1 MTEPPGAPTILIAD
15 EDMGFLWWLGELF
28 NELGYRSL
36 PALSCSQALALLRK
50 SGRQVDLLLI
60 NPRLRG
66 ASRLILTLSR
76 MRPLKVVFIQGPEA
90 FELPGIQPSANIE
103 RPFGWAPLSRLE
115 WRHKLQRLLKQIGI
129 RAAS

>member
-36 PALSCSQALALLRK
+36 PALSCEQAFSLLNQ
-50 SGRQVDLLLI
+50 SARQVDLLLI
-60 NPRLRG
+60 SARLKG
-66 ASRLILTLSR
+66 ASALIETLQR
-76 MRPLKVVFIQGPEA
+76 ARPLKVVLIQGPE
-90 FELPGIQPSANIE
+90 EYEIPGIRAAASIE
-103 RPFGWAPLSRLE
+103 RPSGWAPVSRQE
-115 WRHKLQRLLKQIGI
+115 WRQKLQRLLTQIGI

>member
-1 MTEPPGAPTILIAD
+1 VTEPPGAPTILIAD

-36 PALSCSQALALLRK
+36 PALNCSQALSLLRK
-50 SGRQVDLLLI
+50 SGRQVDLLFI

-76 MRPLKVVFIQGPEA
+76 MRPLKVVFIHGPEA
-90 FELPGIQPSANIE
+90 FRITGIQPVADIE